1 MSFEKQVQDW
11 VNVDNQIK
19 TLGNK
24 MKELKEIKNNNE
36 ISILKYIETNKLNK
50 ATINISDGILKFADT
65 KQVAPLTLK
74 YVKECLEKCIKN
86 TEQVDYVMNIIKES
100 REVKYNTDIKRIYK

>member
-24 MKELKEIKNNNE
+24 MKELREIKNNNE

-50 ATINISDGILKFADT
+50 ATINISDGILKFTDT

>member
-11 VNVDNQIK
+11 VAVDNQIK

-24 MKELKEIKNNNE
+24 MKELREIKNNNE
-36 ISILKYIETNKLNK
+36 TSILKYIETNKLNK
-50 ATINISDGILKFADT
+50 ATVNISDGILKFVDT
-65 KQVAPLTLK
+65 KQIAPLTLK